1 MSIIGTLSPL
11 FQSSVYAQG
20 YMLIYVKEYNNNQA
34 MLWCTSDTAFP
45 QGNRLQSFSGI
56 KATATALATETMIKS
71 KPNIAATG
79 ENPIVVCA
87 KEADIII
94 GPIGIVI
101 ADSLYGEITAR
112 SALAVS
118 KSKAVKLL
126 IPINKCNN
134 IVVGI
139 TDNFIKDALSQI
151 INYIDNSLQ

>member
-1 MSIIGTLSPL
+1 MKVLVIDGQGGKLGAQVITLLKERFNEKIELIGVGT
-11 FQSSVYAQG
+11 
-20 YMLIYVKEYNNNQA
+20 N
-34 MLWCTSDTAFP
+34 
-45 QGNRLQSFSGI
+45 
-56 KATATALATETMIKS
+56 ALATETMIKS

-118 KSKAVKLL
+118 KSKEVKLL

>member
-1 MSIIGTLSPL
+1 MKVLVIDGQGGKLGAQVITLLKERFNDKIELIGVGT
-11 FQSSVYAQG
+11 
-20 YMLIYVKEYNNNQA
+20 N
-34 MLWCTSDTAFP
+34 
-45 QGNRLQSFSGI
+45 
-56 KATATALATETMIKS
+56 ALATETMIKS

>member
-1 MSIIGTLSPL
+1 MKVLVIDGQGGKLGAQVIALLKERFNEKIELIGVGT
-11 FQSSVYAQG
+11 
-20 YMLIYVKEYNNNQA
+20 N
-34 MLWCTSDTAFP
+34 
-45 QGNRLQSFSGI
+45 
-56 KATATALATETMIKS
+56 ALATETMIKS

>member
-1 MSIIGTLSPL
+1 MKVLVIDGQGGKLGAQVIALLKERFNERIELIGVGT
-11 FQSSVYAQG
+11 
-20 YMLIYVKEYNNNQA
+20 N
-34 MLWCTSDTAFP
+34 
-45 QGNRLQSFSGI
+45 
-56 KATATALATETMIKS
+56 ALATETMIKS

>member
-1 MSIIGTLSPL
+1 MKVLVIDGQGGKLGAQVITLLKERFNKKIELIGVGT
-11 FQSSVYAQG
+11 
-20 YMLIYVKEYNNNQA
+20 N
-34 MLWCTSDTAFP
+34 
-45 QGNRLQSFSGI
+45 
-56 KATATALATETMIKS
+56 ALATETMIKS

>member
-1 MSIIGTLSPL
+1 MKVLVIDGQGGKLGAQVIALLKERFNEKIELIGVGT
-11 FQSSVYAQG
+11 
-20 YMLIYVKEYNNNQA
+20 N
-34 MLWCTSDTAFP
+34 
-45 QGNRLQSFSGI
+45 
-56 KATATALATETMIKS
+56 ALATETMIKS

-151 INYIDNSLQ
+151 INYIDNLLQ

>member
-1 MSIIGTLSPL
+1 MKVLVIDGQGGKLGAQVIALLKEKFNEKIELIGVGT
-11 FQSSVYAQG
+11 
-20 YMLIYVKEYNNNQA
+20 N
-34 MLWCTSDTAFP
+34 
-45 QGNRLQSFSGI
+45 
-56 KATATALATETMIKS
+56 ALATETMIKS